1 MSLLNT
7 QNDGLPNVFVVL
19 CQSLNDVRGGLGEE
33 TLIARLE
40 PPGLSKNQAKLSTTL
55 RRWTELGVFGERNG
69 RYTITEEYR
78 PVLKQDEV
86 ISVPHIRAIARK
98 AVFASEN
105 NKRFWEAEES
115 KAADL
120 TRSLAWLLAQDVYT
134 LDWKTLPQLESDQ
147 LTLEQARFARND
159 TRLNGLKMWARFL
172 GFLWTDGSE
181 PAVDPTLAIR
191 DILFDFL
198 PKGEEIA
205 VSKLVELFANCLPV
219 LDTGLY
225 RRDVEAHLDQRYY
238 LQPPEGTLSKS
249 LSRALYRLRRE
260 GAIAF
265 VSKSDAGS
273 GIKLTGPDAARRTD
287 TVTHVSRGAGA

>member
-7 QNDGLPNVFVVL
+7 QNDGLPNVFIVL

-33 TLIARLE
+33 SLIARLE

-55 RRWTELGVFGERNG
+55 RRWTELGVFGEKNG

-78 PVLKQDEV
+78 PVLMQEEV
-86 ISVPHIRAIARK
+86 ISIPHIRAIARK
-98 AVFASEN
+98 AVFATGN
-105 NKRFWEAEES
+105 NQRFWEAEES

-147 LTLEQARFARND
+147 LTLEHARFARND

-172 GFLWTDGSE
+172 GFLWTDGSA

-191 DILFDFL
+191 DILLDVL
-198 PKGEEIA
+198 PKAEEIA
-205 VSKLVELFANCLPV
+205 VSKLVELLANSLPV
-219 LDTGLY
+219 LDTGVY
-225 RRDVEAHLDQRYY
+225 RRDVEAHLDERYY
-238 LQPPEGTLSKS
+238 VQPPEGTLSKS

-260 GAIAF
+260 GAIGF

-273 GIKLTGPDAARRTD
+273 GIKLSGPDAARRTD
-287 TVTHVSRGAGA
+287 TVTHVSRGVGA